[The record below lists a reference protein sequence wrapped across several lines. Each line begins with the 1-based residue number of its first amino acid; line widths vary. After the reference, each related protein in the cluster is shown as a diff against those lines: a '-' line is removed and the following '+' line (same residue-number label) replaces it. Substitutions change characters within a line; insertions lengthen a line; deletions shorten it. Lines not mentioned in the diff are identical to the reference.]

1 MQQLSLWVSFF
12 ATNFFLHLMLLID
25 IIIAI
30 VIVAILLPFLKLVG
44 DFIASACDILVYMAH
59 GQC

>member
-25 IIIAI
+25 IIIAM
-30 VIVAILLPFLKLVG
+30 VIVEILLPLLKLFG
-44 DFIASACDILVYMAH
+44 DFIASACDIVMNMVH